1 MKSRGLIEYFLYE
14 NKKTG
19 DVSLFM
25 RQGDEFRYKR
35 LKKNTDARGI
45 LNYALGVSQYVSEMI
60 LHTNIDYSR
69 NEEEI
74 IRRTPFVEY
83 RKSFP
88 DDFLIFIKEHDHQ
101 KSQPKST
108 VIEIDLFEENGYSFL
123 STIIRTNE
131 KKKRYLRLKSSVDD
145 IQSEVFNYLKDTL
158 RIFARH
164 DAPVYVY
171 TGIEGVK
178 EYFIKKLK
186 NKKVKER
193 ISDIVYREFDSVNFS
208 GKHKK
213 LINELIISHER
224 DLKIKDE
231 VSVDYKSPASPSKIV
246 LYTDASAY
254 YDKSGYGVIIKQDS
268 SKRLM
273 FKIMRRLKKSP
284 ILFVS
289 DISEGVAIYEAL
301 RFLAGEKIIEA
312 GMEIEVRSDSLSN
325 IRKLNQR
332 EEARHEYTEKTL
344 ILCEALFPDNKV
356 LFRWV
361 KGHSKSKY
369 NVMVDK
375 MAEECLNNSHYELVV
390 EKNEGA
396 ILAFKNRS
404 DINKNSLVY
413 KKVDKF

>member
-35 LKKNTDARGI
+35 LKKNTHAQGV
-45 LNYALGVSQYVSEMI
+45 LNYALGVSQYVSGMI
-60 LHTNIDYSR
+60 LHTNIAYSSD
-69 NEEEI
+69 EEEVI
-74 IRRTPFVEY
+74 KRTPFVEY

-108 VIEIDLFEENGYSFL
+108 VIEIDIFEEGGYSFL

-145 IQSEVFNYLKDTL
+145 IQSEIFNYLKDTL

-178 EYFIKKLK
+178 EYFIKRLK

-193 ISDIVYREFDSVNFS
+193 ISDIVYREFDSVKFLE
-208 GKHKK
+208 KQKK

-231 VSVDYKSPASPSKIV
+231 VSVDYESPASPNKIV
-246 LYTDASAY
+246 VYTDASAY
-254 YDKSGYGVIIKQDS
+254 YDKSGYGVIIKQDGCEE
-268 SKRLM
+268 LM
-273 FKIMRRLKKSP
+273 FKMMRKLKKSP
-284 ILFVS
+284 MLFVS

-301 RFLAGEKIIEA
+301 RFLAGEKIIKA

-325 IRKLNQR
+325 IRKLNR
-332 EEARHEYTEKTL
+332 KEDAKHEYTEKTL
-344 ILCEALFPDNKV
+344 ILCEALFPDNQV

-369 NVMVDK
+369 NVMADK
-375 MAEECLNNSHYELVV
+375 MAEESLNNSHYELVV
-390 EKNEGA
+390 ERNEGA
-396 ILAFKNRS
+396 ILALKNRPGVK
-404 DINKNSLVY
+404 KNSLMC